1 MSVKDSLG
9 QAVSALDSARKADTG
24 SAPENSG
31 AAFLVKSFTLIT
43 AVLAILGV
51 SGGVTGRMVRNEA
64 ALTAIAVG
72 ATGLAVLMGVI
83 SGLLKNNPGRQ
94 WRFLAAGLI
103 LFAIATGA
111 TIAACVGVWGD
122 RPAPNVAVSVNSTS
136 RGDLLRLAVKDS
148 GLKSGDRLSLAVWPL
163 TGQSSTE
170 VVAGDQSS
178 SAEYSYS
185 AGPIPLYED
194 VLGPDAEGNVEASP
208 HALLP
213 LGHPPQVVVDASVG
227 KSDPSDCNAT
237 ESQAGCVILNLGNS
251 GEPQL
256 RASWKSGHPRP
267 ILKLAISAQELGPAP
282 LHALVVG
289 SSPKVTR
296 RLAAGILAPGPAGAV
311 SQTMDVPVPTK
322 LGQVCAAISSVP
334 IASCPPREVKQPPT
348 ELKACVKAQKASEEG
363 HKHRP
368 TEETRVHGCEA
379 AYRRYVAESTTW
391 QRVRTP

>member
-1 MSVKDSLG
+1 VESV
-9 QAVSALDSARKADTG
+9 RKADVDVDD
-24 SAPENSG
+24 ENSG
-31 AAFLVKSFTLIT
+31 AGFLVKSFSLIA

-51 SGGVTGRMVRNEA
+51 TGGVTGRMVRNEA
-64 ALTAIAVG
+64 LLTAIAFG
-72 ATGLAVLMGVI
+72 ATGLAVLAGVVGRLI
-83 SGLLKNNPGRQ
+83 DDKARQ

-170 VVAGDQSS
+170 AVSGDPSS
-178 SAEYSYS
+178 DSEYSYS

-227 KSDPSDCNAT
+227 KSDANDCNAT
-237 ESQAGCVILNLGNS
+237 ESQAGCVILNLGNK

-256 RASWKSGHPRP
+256 RASWKTGHPRP
-267 ILKLAISAQELGPAP
+267 VLKLTVKAHELGPVP

-289 SSPKVTR
+289 SSPKITR

-322 LGQVCAAISSVP
+322 LGQVCAAISPVP
-334 IASCPPREVKQPPT
+334 LTSCPPRDITQPPA
-348 ELKACVKAQKASEEG
+348 ELKACVEAQEAAEKG
-363 HKHRP
+363 HKHQPSGKMRI
-368 TEETRVHGCEA
+368 HNCEA
-379 AYRRYVAESTTW
+379 SYRRYVAESVTW